1 MKGLKKLNLGL
12 ILTIIVVVGVIIYCV
27 RTESSRKSAKNEIN
41 TVCNDFLEITDKY
54 ATLPEEMQVIGIKKS
69 DINLDDISSKTENE
83 LKEKMISED
92 AAEIQNL
99 ILEQL
104 LKDQLVDTSKVVT
117 SFDRKIS
124 KIKSYEF
131 DGNQVT
137 VTFDSK
143 ISLKKKYKEQG
154 NDSEKISEE
163 SFDVQG
169 ETITLEK
176 KDGNWKVVYAN
187 LTYTNPQT
195 AITF

>member
-12 ILTIIVVVGVIIYCV
+12 VLTIIVVVGVILYCV
-27 RTESSRKSAKNEIN
+27 RTETIRKSAKNDIN
-41 TVCNDFLEITDKY
+41 TVCEEFIEITNKH
-54 ATLPEEMQVIGIKKS
+54 ATLPEEMQVIGTKKA
-69 DINLDDISSKTENE
+69 DVNLDDISSKTQNE
-83 LKEKMISED
+83 LNEKMISED
-92 AAEIQNL
+92 AAEIQKA

-104 LKDQLVDTSKVVT
+104 LKDQLLDTSKVVT

-143 ISLKKKYKEQG
+143 ISLKKKYKDLG
-154 NDSEKISEE
+154 SDSEKISEE
-163 SFDVQG
+163 SFDVKG